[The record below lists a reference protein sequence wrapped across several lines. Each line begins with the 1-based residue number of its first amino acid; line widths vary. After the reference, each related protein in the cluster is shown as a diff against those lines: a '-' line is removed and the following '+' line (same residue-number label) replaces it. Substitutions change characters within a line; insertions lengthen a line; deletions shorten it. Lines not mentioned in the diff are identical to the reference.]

1 MFADEA
7 LDTVSVQSL
16 WRKSHE
22 AAQESVSLGNTESA
36 PHRTLLAWTAT
47 CLLSTVAEYWLDPKL
62 TLADATHACSGV
74 PGWTHLHSEENALQD
89 DIMKYA
95 ASSKQGH
102 FMQTAPT

>member
-22 AAQESVSLGNTESA
+22 AAQESVSLGSTESA

-95 ASSKQGH
+95 ASSKQGY

>member
-1 MFADEA
+1 MEE
-7 LDTVSVQSL
+7 VSRGGAGVGKFGQH
-16 WRKSHE
+16 RVCPP
-22 AAQESVSLGNTESA
+22 QNSVSLDSDV
-36 PHRTLLAWTAT
+36 LAVYSCRILVGSEA
-47 CLLSTVAEYWLDPKL
+47 
-62 TLADATHACSGV
+62 LADATHACSGV